1 MNQYCFQKSRN
12 AFLLCLGKTHH
23 FLVKEGDGLFY
34 ALNFHIYALNFHIY
48 ALYFQSLNFNF
59 CYYLPLYPHF
69 VHRKLAYIRFITYLC
84 HIFIYNILK
93 SIEMGNKSN
102 TEKEY
107 DRRTILATYLYD
119 VSKLS
124 KFFAENSNKKINYYG
139 IIDFCFCNLCYCRM
153 GSGNFP
159 SYGTREKMG

>member
-1 MNQYCFQKSRN
+1 
-12 AFLLCLGKTHH
+12 
-23 FLVKEGDGLFY
+23 
-34 ALNFHIYALNFHIY
+34 
-48 ALYFQSLNFNF
+48 
-59 CYYLPLYPHF
+59 
-69 VHRKLAYIRFITYLC
+69 
-84 HIFIYNILK
+84 
-93 SIEMGNKSN
+93 MGNKSN

-124 KFFAENSNKKINYYG
+124 KFFAENSNKKINCYG

-153 GSGNFP
+153 GPGNFP

>member
-1 MNQYCFQKSRN
+1 MK
-12 AFLLCLGKTHH
+12 
-23 FLVKEGDGLFY
+23 
-34 ALNFHIYALNFHIY
+34 
-48 ALYFQSLNFNF
+48 
-59 CYYLPLYPHF
+59 
-69 VHRKLAYIRFITYLC
+69 RKLAYLGIIQYLC

-119 VSKLS
+119 VTKLS

-153 GSGNFP
+153 GPGNFP